1 MNPSRSDRRPVR
13 APRIWIRKARGETL
27 AYNPGT
33 GGAHLLNETAL
44 AIWDLCDGETSA
56 AEMVEAICQLCSMH
70 PDVVEEDVDRI
81 LREFEDAGL
90 VVWVPDALGRR
101 RGTGA

>member
-1 MNPSRSDRRPVR
+1 VSRSLSEGCPAR
-13 APRIWIRKARGETL
+13 APLVWIRRTRGETL

-56 AEMVEAICQLCSMH
+56 GEMVEAICQLCGMH
-70 PDVVEEDVDRI
+70 PDVVSEDVERI
-81 LREFEDAGL
+81 LREFEDAEL
-90 VVWVPDALGRR
+90 VVWFPVPEG
-101 RGTGA
+101 